1 MNNRTASVTIP
12 LMRSKL
18 FVPGSRPELFEK
30 AFLGHA
36 DAISIDL
43 EDAVPEASKAIA
55 RLDVVRF
62 LGGAVRTSE
71 KSIVIR
77 INQLR
82 SPYFEADLEALVG
95 LDFDIVNLPK
105 AESAADISTLS
116 ELIGEL
122 ETQRD
127 HRRPLSILANIESPR
142 GLRFAADIAL
152 ASPRVMGLQI
162 GYGDLFEPLD
172 IGRRHAGALEH
183 VQLVVR
189 FAAAQAGVAAY
200 DGAFPDI
207 GDKKGFLEEALRA
220 KALGFQG
227 KSCIHPGQ
235 IAAAN
240 EAFQS
245 SGSEVAFS
253 RKVVKAWREAVI
265 SGRGAIVVD
274 GIMIDAPYAAKAEA
288 VLVQAQRFAGVQ
300 EVDA

>member
-1 MNNRTASVTIP
+1 MTIP
-12 LMRSKL
+12 LIRSKL

-30 AFLGHA
+30 AFVSHA

-43 EDAVPEASKAIA
+43 EDAVPNASKASA

-62 LGGAVRTSE
+62 LRNTARTGK
-71 KSIVIR
+71 KSVVIR

-105 AESAADISTLS
+105 AESAADISALAG
-116 ELIGEL
+116 LIDEL
-122 ETQRD
+122 ENRSD
-127 HRRPLSILANIESPR
+127 HCRPLRILANIESPR

-162 GYGDLFEPLD
+162 GYGDLFEPLG

-183 VQLVVR
+183 VQLAVR
-189 FAAAQAGVAAY
+189 FAAAEAGVAAY

-207 GDKKGFLEEALRA
+207 GDKQGFLEEARRA

-227 KSCIHPGQ
+227 KSCIHPLQ

-240 EAFQS
+240 EAFQP
-245 SGSEVAFS
+245 SGSEVVFS
-253 RKVVKAWREAVI
+253 RKVVKAWREAAVV
-265 SGRGAIVVD
+265 GRGAIVVD

-288 VLVQAQRFAGVQ
+288 VLLEAQRFAAMQDV
-300 EVDA
+300 EA

>member
-1 MNNRTASVTIP
+1 VIIP

-30 AFLGHA
+30 AFVSHA

-43 EDAVPEASKAIA
+43 EDAVPDASKASA
-55 RLDVVRF
+55 RLDIVRF
-62 LGGAVRTSE
+62 LGGAARTGG

-95 LDFDIVNLPK
+95 LDFDIINLPK
-105 AESAADISTLS
+105 AESAADISALAG
-116 ELIGEL
+116 LIDEM
-122 ETQRD
+122 EKQRD
-127 HRRPLSILANIESPR
+127 HRRPLRILANIESPR

-162 GYGDLFEPLD
+162 GYGDLFEPLG

-183 VQLVVR
+183 VQLAVR
-189 FAAAQAGVAAY
+189 FAAAEAGVAAY

-207 GDKKGFLEEALRA
+207 GDKKGFLEETRHA

-227 KSCIHPGQ
+227 KSCIHPVQ

-240 EAFQS
+240 EAFQP
-245 SGSEVAFS
+245 SGNEVAFS
-253 RKVVKAWREAVI
+253 RKVVEAWREATIV
-265 SGRGAIVVD
+265 GRGAIVVD

-288 VLVQAQRFAGVQ
+288 VLLEAQRFAAFQDV
-300 EVDA
+300 EA

>member
-18 FVPGSRPELFEK
+18 FVPGSRPELFDK
-30 AFLGHA
+30 AFISNA

-43 EDAVPEASKAIA
+43 EDAVPEASKANA

-62 LGGAVRTSE
+62 LGSTVRTSE

-95 LDFDIVNLPK
+95 LDFDIINLPK
-105 AESAADISTLS
+105 AESAADIAALA
-116 ELIGEL
+116 ELIDKL

-127 HRRPLSILANIESPR
+127 HRRPLRILANIESPR
-142 GLRFAADIAL
+142 GLRSAADIAL

-162 GYGDLFEPLD
+162 GYGDLFEPLG

-183 VQLVVR
+183 VQLAVR
-189 FAAAQAGVAAY
+189 FAAAEASIAAY

-207 GDKKGFLEEALRA
+207 GDKKGFAEEARRA

-227 KSCIHPGQ
+227 KSCIHPVQ
-235 IAAAN
+235 IEAAN
-240 EAFQS
+240 EAFQP

-253 RKVVKAWREAVI
+253 RKVVNAWREAAI
-265 SGRGAIVVD
+265 MGRGAIVVD

-288 VLVQAQRFAGVQ
+288 VLMEAQRFEGVQ
-300 EVDA
+300 GVDA